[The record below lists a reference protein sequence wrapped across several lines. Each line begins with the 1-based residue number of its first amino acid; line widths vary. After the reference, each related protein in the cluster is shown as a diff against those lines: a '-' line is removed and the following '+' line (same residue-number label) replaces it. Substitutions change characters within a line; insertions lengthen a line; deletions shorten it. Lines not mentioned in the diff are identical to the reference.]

1 MSRKNVSERDGRI
14 GLIDARDLLSVLEK
28 ELGGMPASAIQSQRV
43 AEVHQRWKTAVE
55 HVYGGSSG
63 LILDHT
69 NAVYIMSPEASNDPA
84 AKKVSPGKTL
94 LVVYSDDAMV
104 RSDIDARQEFLKMR
118 LNEQGE
124 HVEVFSIKA
133 SRQGMK
139 SRHPFKDGIFGASS
153 REDDGSRTY
162 EKTLSVDD
170 AVSLSHVAEEV
181 GNPKLRESILK
192 AIKANT
198 KP

>member
-1 MSRKNVSERDGRI
+1 VNRRKADEYDGRI
-14 GLIDARDLLSVLEK
+14 GLIDAKNLLSVLK
-28 ELGGMPASAIQSQRV
+28 KQLGGMPESAIQSQRV
-43 AEVHQRWKTAVE
+43 AEVHHRWKTAVE
-55 HVYGGSSG
+55 RVYGGSSG
-63 LILDHT
+63 LVLDHT
-69 NAVYIMSPEASNDPA
+69 NAVYVMSPEASNDPA
-84 AKKVSPGKTL
+84 AKRVSPGKTL

-139 SRHPFKDGIFGASS
+139 SRHPFG
-153 REDDGSRTY
+153 DDALGGSACEGYGSQTY
-162 EKTLSVDD
+162 EKTLSADD
-170 AVSLSHVAEEV
+170 AASLSRAAEGV
-181 GNPKLRESILK
+181 GDPKLRESILK